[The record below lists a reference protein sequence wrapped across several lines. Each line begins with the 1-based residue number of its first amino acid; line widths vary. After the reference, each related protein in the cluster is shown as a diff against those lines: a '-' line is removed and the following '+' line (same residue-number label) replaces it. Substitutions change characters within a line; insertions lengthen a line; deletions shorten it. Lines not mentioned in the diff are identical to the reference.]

1 MSARAL
7 VHQRVAAWR
16 FESWLAETEQMQEN
30 PVLREQ
36 LPCDGQTPE
45 LVSDWI
51 RNYGAPGAIVIV
63 RHSQLGLY
71 EYLLDEVR
79 RVDLRLKRVYLAD
92 HGVFRLNGDYIA
104 PPRGRFSLLAPLP
117 DVLDAAIEG
126 HTWMN
131 GRPAFRRPLS
141 GRERALVDI
150 ARRQQSERAELNVA
164 LEARRPQE
172 SGRP

>member
-1 MSARAL
+1 MGERA
-7 VHQRVAAWR
+7 QADRGGAAWR
-16 FESWLAETEQMQEN
+16 FDPWLAEAEQMDGDTES
-30 PVLREQ
+30 REP

-45 LVSDWI
+45 FVKRWMQSH
-51 RNYGAPGAIVIV
+51 GTPGTIVVV

-79 RVDLRLKRVYLAD
+79 RTDLRLKRVYLAD

-104 PPRGRFSLLAPLP
+104 PPRGRFSLLVPLRE
-117 DVLDAAIEG
+117 VLDAAVEG

-141 GRERALVDI
+141 ARERTLVDV
-150 ARRQQSERAELNVA
+150 ARRQEGER
-164 LEARRPQE
+164 P
-172 SGRP
+172 